1 MYKLTGKVQHYA
13 WGGTAYIPQLL
24 GISNTTQQ
32 PYAEYWMGAHASAA
46 SLIEQNANHRIA
58 LNELI
63 VNNPAQWLGEKTA
76 ARFGSLPYLF
86 KVLDVK
92 DMLSI
97 QVHPSKAEAEK
108 GFARENEAGI
118 ALNAPHRNYKD
129 DNHKP
134 EVMVALSE
142 FWLLHGFKE
151 KDLLHRILQETEE
164 FQTLLP
170 VFEKEGYYGLY
181 KQVMELPQVTVDNLL
196 SPLLQEA
203 EPLYKANQLS
213 KSDPAY
219 WACKTVT
226 SHNGNYTGI
235 DRGIFSIYFFNIV
248 QLQPGQAIF
257 QGAGVPHAY
266 LEGQNIELMSNSD
279 NVLRGGLTPKHI
291 DVPELLKHTLF
302 EGIVPQI
309 MNGEKHGA
317 ETVYH
322 CPVPDFEVSSITVN
336 KLSAYRHT
344 AFSVEILLLTEG
356 EADITTPEQTFHLKK
371 GESVLVGASETYSIS
386 AGTKAILY
394 KAGVPE
400 QDATTN
406 YRLKNPKTEI

>member
-13 WGGTAYIPQLL
+13 WGGTAYIPALL
-24 GISNTTQQ
+24 GINNTAQQ
-32 PYAEYWMGAHASAA
+32 PYAEYWMGAHNSNP
-46 SLIEQNANHRIA
+46 SIVQWNENKGMA

-63 VNNPAQWLGEKTA
+63 KEDAPEWLGEKV
-76 ARFGSLPYLF
+76 ARQFGELPYLF

-118 ALNAPHRNYKD
+118 PLNAPHRNYKD

-134 EVMVALSE
+134 EVMLALSE

-151 KDLLHRILQETEE
+151 KKLLLQTLQQTEA
-164 FQTLLP
+164 FKILLP

-181 KQVMELPQVTVDNLL
+181 KQVMELPQATVDGMLE
-196 SPLLQEA
+196 PLLHQS

-235 DRGIFSIYFFNIV
+235 DRGVFSIYFFNIV
-248 QLQPGQAIF
+248 QLHPGQAIF

-309 MNGEKHGA
+309 MNGEEKEA

-322 CPVPDFEVSSITVN
+322 CPVPDFEVSKIMPDKQTT
-336 KLSAYRHT
+336 YRHT
-344 AFSVEILLLTEG
+344 AFSAEILLIAEG
-356 EADITTPEQTFHLKK
+356 EADMATPVQTLHLKK
-371 GESVLVGASETYSIS
+371 GESVLVGAAETYTIS
-386 AGTKAILY
+386 TDTRAVLY
-394 KAGVPE
+394 KAGVPK
-400 QDATTN
+400 QMQ
-406 YRLKNPKTEI
+406 L

>member
-1 MYKLTGKVQHYA
+1 MYKLTGNVQHYA
-13 WGGTAYIPQLL
+13 WGGTEYIPALL
-24 GISNTTQQ
+24 GVDNSAQQ
-32 PYAEYWMGAHASAA
+32 PYAEYWMGAHNSNP
-46 SLIEQNANHRIA
+46 SIVQ
-58 LNELI
+58 LNENKGIPLNKLI
-63 VNNPAQWLGEKTA
+63 TENAFEWLGEKV
-76 ARFGSLPYLF
+76 ARQFGELPYLF

-118 ALNAPHRNYKD
+118 PLNAPHRNYRD
-129 DNHKP
+129 ANHKP
-134 EVMVALSE
+134 KVMLALSE

-151 KDLLHRILQETEE
+151 KKLLLQTLQQTEA
-164 FQTLLP
+164 FKILLP
-170 VFEKEGYYGLY
+170 VFEKDGYYGLY
-181 KQVMELPQVTVDNLL
+181 KQVMELPQATVDGMLK
-196 SPLLQEA
+196 PLLRRS

-219 WACKTVT
+219 WACKTLT
-226 SHNGNYTGI
+226 SGGGHYTGI

-248 QLQPGQAIF
+248 QLHPGQAIF

-309 MNGEKHGA
+309 MNGEENGV
-317 ETVYH
+317 ETVYR
-322 CPVPDFEVSSITVN
+322 CPVPDFEVSKIELD
-336 KLSAYRHT
+336 KKAIYHHT
-344 AFSVEILLLTEG
+344 ASSAEIILLTEG
-356 EADITTPEQTFHLKK
+356 EADMVWDGETLHIKK
-371 GESVLVGASETYSIS
+371 GEVVIAA
-386 AGTKAILY
+386 AGELYKMSCNSRAVLY
-394 KAGVPE
+394 KAGVS
-400 QDATTN
+400 
-406 YRLKNPKTEI
+406 NPLLHD

>member
-13 WGGTAYIPQLL
+13 WGGTGYIPALL
-24 GISNTTQQ
+24 GIDNITQQ
-32 PYAEYWMGAHASAA
+32 PYAEYWMGAHNSNP
-46 SLIEQNANHRIA
+46 SIVQWNENKGIA

-63 VNNPAQWLGEKTA
+63 KEDTNGWLGEKVA
-76 ARFGSLPYLF
+76 GQFGTLPYLF

-118 ALNAPHRNYKD
+118 PLDAPHRNYKD

-134 EVMVALSE
+134 EVMLALSE

-151 KDLLHRILQETEE
+151 KKLLLQTLQQTEA
-164 FQTLLP
+164 FKILLP

-181 KQVMELPQVTVDNLL
+181 KQVMELPQATVNGMLE
-196 SPLLQEA
+196 PLLYKS
-203 EPLYKANQLS
+203 EPLYKSNQLS

-219 WACKTVT
+219 WACKAAAPYA
-226 SHNGNYTGI
+226 GNYTGI

-248 QLQPGQAIF
+248 QLHPGQAIF

-266 LEGQNIELMSNSD
+266 LEGQNVELMSNSD

-309 MNGEKHGA
+309 INGEERGP
-317 ETVYH
+317 ERIYH
-322 CPVPDFEVSSITVN
+322 CPVPDFEISKIMPGKQTPFT
-336 KLSAYRHT
+336 HT
-344 AFSVEILLLTEG
+344 AFSAEILLVAEG
-356 EADITTPEQTFHLKK
+356 EADIANPVQTLQLKK
-371 GESVLVGASETYSIS
+371 GESVIAGAGENYTIS
-386 AGTKAILY
+386 TKTRAVLY

-400 QDATTN
+400 V
-406 YRLKNPKTEI
+406 E